1 MKRSRFFVLAVLLIT
16 SIQPAQVAFASP
28 SAQESVSASAVVVPV
43 QVTELGFIIPALVK
57 EITVKEG
64 EQVQSGQT
72 LGSLDAPEAQYS
84 VAAAEAAL
92 RSAEAEAKVQSYR
105 RVKDRRNGRVFFD
118 VVPPEVRQVADA
130 KVQQAQA
137 ALEVMQASIAQNT
150 LISPHDGTI
159 ASVNVVPGEFV
170 QLGQVVLTLA
180 TLDQFQIETTDLSE
194 RDITN
199 VHLGDS
205 ANVSFDA
212 LNTNVSGRVVGIS
225 PIADT
230 VGGDIVFKV
239 TIALDEQPRGLLW
252 GMTAEV
258 TIGEYKRSVKLL
270 RDTEMKTIP
279 CLFQLIFLW
288 LNQSTCSLNSEIS
301 NAPSHKNNSHWRRFC
316 IFWREYFI
324 CDHALEKIARL
335 DACPGGS
342 KCPKPGNRSSPGEQ
356 AEP

>member
-1 MKRSRFFVLAVLLIT
+1 MKLSRIFSFLVLISLLIT
-16 SIQPAQVAFASP
+16 SIQPAYVASA

-43 QVTELGFIIPALVK
+43 QVTELGFVLSTLVK
-57 EITVKEG
+57 EIMVKEG
-64 EQVQSGQT
+64 EPVQAGQT
-72 LGSLDAPEAQYS
+72 LASLDAPESQYS

-92 RSAEAEAKVQSYR
+92 RSAEAEARVQSYR

-137 ALEVMQASIAQNT
+137 ALEVIQASLAQNT
-150 LISPHDGTI
+150 LIAPHDGTI

-194 RDITN
+194 RDIAS
-199 VHLGDS
+199 VHLGDTVNIS
-205 ANVSFDA
+205 LEA
-212 LNTNVSGRVVGIS
+212 LNTSINGSVIGIS

-239 TIALDEQPRGLLW
+239 TIALEEQPEGLRW

-258 TIGEYKRSVKLL
+258 IIG
-270 RDTEMKTIP
+270 D
-279 CLFQLIFLW
+279 
-288 LNQSTCSLNSEIS
+288 
-301 NAPSHKNNSHWRRFC
+301 
-316 IFWREYFI
+316 
-324 CDHALEKIARL
+324 
-335 DACPGGS
+335 
-342 KCPKPGNRSSPGEQ
+342 
-356 AEP
+356 